1 MVPQGFTT
9 SGLVTL
15 AVDLPAGVTPIGWV
29 ECELAALW
37 CAQDQEARWQD
48 GPDGYSP
55 PGDGR
60 VAPVGPTGSGFE
72 AGSPRLVVRPDPGL
86 FTAIARAALARG
98 ALTGWR
104 DELFD
109 VTVPSTGERLFT
121 LERSAFRLFGL
132 RSQAAQLVAYRPDG
146 SVWVARRSRTKAI
159 DPGLLDTLVGGGV
172 SAGEN
177 AAQTLLREAGEEAG
191 LTRIQTAQ
199 ARCSAVFELLRR
211 ATQGVQHEQVVVFE
225 LEVDVHWRPH
235 NGDGEVEAF
244 LCLDAP
250 EIARRIAAGEFAYE
264 AGLSLE
270 AVQAQRDQRGR
281 GD

>member
-9 SGLVTL
+9 SGLVSL
-15 AVDLPAGVTPIGWV
+15 AVDLPAGTMPIGWIERELV
-29 ECELAALW
+29 APWCE
-37 CAQDQEARWQD
+37 QDREARWQE
-48 GPDGYSP
+48 GPNRYP
-55 PGDGR
+55 PSGDGR
-60 VAPVGPTGSGFE
+60 FVPVGPTGSAFE
-72 AGSPRLVVRPDPGL
+72 AVCPRLVVRPDPRI

-132 RSQAAQLVAYRPDG
+132 RSEAAQLVAYRPDG

-191 LTRIQTAQ
+191 LARIQTAQ

-211 ATQGVQHEQVVVFE
+211 TTQGVQHEQVVVFE
-225 LEVDVHWRPH
+225 LEVDADWRPH

-250 EIARRIAAGEFAYE
+250 EIARRIAGGEFAYE

-270 AVQAQRDQRGR
+270 AAQAQRNQRSR
-281 GD
+281 GG